1 MSAKWSFLQH
11 TAHWNARKSELIQ
24 AIHRETQIQ
33 EQLDKRGVKSH
44 TFRFMRSLQA
54 VFEATGLVG
63 GTMVAAPPFFETAHR
78 GTQQFWGTGTGAA
91 VVLWDTLTEEERDA
105 WGQESATRR
114 DWILV
119 RRPPKKG
126 QPQQGEQRSEPPG
139 HIILR
144 LKKNGKK
151 PDPRRG
157 GDEKPSRGRAFRE
170 RGWWSRGA
178 IEATLNE
185 HGLECWVHGDVKRAD
200 LEPERVRM
208 VEASW
213 DCTLE
218 KDECQVRMDERE
230 AQYWLGTEA
239 GRIGAYGFQG
249 QVSAADGADGA
260 GCMGAGYCTLNL
272 ATPGREWEET
282 DAEGTYG
289 GRELFVAGL
298 AERLAE
304 GQSPSQQQLQQL
316 SLLGLAWNDYVTV

>member
-1 MSAKWSFLQH
+1 MPGYCRRAVHTRFCTVLLVTVPQFCAPLYGNSVVKNAPGHFCRIFLRPVCPQ
-11 TAHWNARKSELIQ
+11 TVKKDCVFRRGGNNLNRFGLRLEIPCRYSRNTPVQKTPVIISEIFGN
-24 AIHRETQIQ
+24 
-33 EQLDKRGVKSH
+33 D
-44 TFRFMRSLQA
+44 
-54 VFEATGLVG
+54 G

-185 HGLECWVHGDVKRAD
+185 HGLECWVHEDVKR
-200 LEPERVRM
+200 RY
-208 VEASW
+208 
-213 DCTLE
+213 T
-218 KDECQVRMDERE
+218 
-230 AQYWLGTEA
+230 
-239 GRIGAYGFQG
+239 GRRRFRN
-249 QVSAADGADGA
+249 S
-260 GCMGAGYCTLNL
+260 
-272 ATPGREWEET
+272 
-282 DAEGTYG
+282 
-289 GRELFVAGL
+289 
-298 AERLAE
+298 
-304 GQSPSQQQLQQL
+304 
-316 SLLGLAWNDYVTV
+316 